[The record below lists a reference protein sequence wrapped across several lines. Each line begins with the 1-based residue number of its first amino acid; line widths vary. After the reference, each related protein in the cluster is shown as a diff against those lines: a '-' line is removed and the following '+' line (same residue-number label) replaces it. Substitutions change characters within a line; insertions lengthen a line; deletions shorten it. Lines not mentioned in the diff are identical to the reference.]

1 MITNLRIKKATRESV
16 SRTLLHF
23 LHPNG
28 GSFGNPAVDT
38 KRAQKIIDQG
48 LDAESLIALMAKASE
63 TATEEASRQLDWV
76 LRDLLFEAEK
86 VAERTDSLTFYRY
99 VEKLRERIKQQEESE
114 TVTGDDGLTVEV
126 PTGESA

>member
-1 MITNLRIKKATRESV
+1 MTINLRIKKAARESV

-28 GSFGNPAVDT
+28 GSFGDPAVDT
-38 KRAQKIIDQG
+38 KRAQKIINQG
-48 LDAESLIALMAKASE
+48 LDAEILITLMEQVAE
-63 TATEEASRQLDWV
+63 TATTEASRQLDWV

-99 VEKLRERIKQQEESE
+99 VEKLRERIKQQKESE